1 MTFMKNV
8 CGKEDEKRRLPC
20 YHWGI
25 ETEMEMV
32 GAMVAHS
39 ILQRGPGF
47 KCIHPALKVCY

>member
-1 MTFMKNV
+1 MTFTKSV
-8 CGKEDEKRRLPC
+8 YGKQINSFFREKSRLPC

-39 ILQRGPGF
+39 IL
-47 KCIHPALKVCY
+47 